1 MIRFLPDLDDPV
13 VFLLHK
19 YETLSFYISIHN
31 KAGRHPAKTGKPSG
45 LQLLFQ
51 FKGTGVKLII
61 SAFFGNQLLMVSAF
75 DNASMIKYHYNI

>member
-1 MIRFLPDLDDPV
+1 MICFLPDPDDPV

-19 YETLSFYISIHN
+19 FSTHN
-31 KAGRHPAKTGKPSG
+31 KAGRSPAVSGKPSG
-45 LQLLFQ
+45 LKLLFQ

-61 SAFFGNQLLMVSAF
+61 SAFFGDQLLMVSAF